1 MPTLQKTLL
10 CLLFT
15 CALNAH
21 AQGNV
26 KVGTEQAQ
34 SQGKIQVKIQDA
46 WARATH
52 PGQKVGAVYMTLTS
66 PQDATLV
73 KVESDVTESV
83 EIHSMSMQ
91 NGIMK
96 MRMLETLQLTADKPY
111 KLAPGGYHLMLFDL
125 KKPLLAGEQLNL
137 TLHFTDKRNGA
148 FQQKS
153 TVPVKSAD
161 EADDAHA
168 HHH

>member
-1 MPTLQKTLL
+1 MMPKTMNIFNNALL
-10 CLLFT
+10 CLLT
-15 CALNAH
+15 ITVMPAN
-21 AQGNV
+21 AQGNNV
-26 KVGTEQAQ
+26 ARKNTVL
-34 SQGKIQVKIQDA
+34 VQDA
-46 WARATH
+46 WARATN

-73 KVESDVTESV
+73 KIESDISNSV

-96 MRMLETLQLTADKPY
+96 MRMLEKLPLTANKPY

-125 KKPLLAGEQLNL
+125 KKPLVAGEQLNL
-137 TLHFTDKRNGA
+137 LLHFTDKNNIA

-153 TVPVKSAD
+153 KILVKSGENSD
-161 EADDAHA
+161 HTSGHE

>member
-1 MPTLQKTLL
+1 MPNTMNIFKNTLL
-10 CLLFT
+10 CLVAIT
-15 CALNAH
+15 AMQAY
-21 AQGNV
+21 AQANNV
-26 KVGTEQAQ
+26 ARTSTVLVQN
-34 SQGKIQVKIQDA
+34 A
-46 WARATH
+46 WARATN

-66 PQDATLV
+66 PQNATLV
-73 KVESDVTESV
+73 KIDSDISDSV

-96 MRMLETLQLTADKPY
+96 MRMLEKLPLTANKPY

-125 KKPLLAGEQLNL
+125 KKPLIAGEQLSL
-137 TLHFTDKRNGA
+137 VLHFTDKNNIA

-153 TVPVKSAD
+153 KILVKSGENAD
-161 EADDAHA
+161 HTSGHE